1 MGNMKFRLAT
11 GMSIV
16 GLMLSCGTA
25 LAGTLEGPLQIV
37 VSKDQQ
43 QLKVYDGGVVVAT
56 SRVST
61 GKAGHATP
69 TGIFSILEKKR
80 THFSNIYDSA
90 PMPFMQRLTWSGIA
104 LHASG
109 SVPSYP
115 ASHGCV
121 RMPNDFAKTLFSVT
135 RRGAHVLISDRELT
149 PQRIV
154 HSALFKPSIVVP
166 DTPLLSDA
174 GLRPALIEAGDKS
187 VEVAMTDPKPV
198 IETPTV
204 HPTEEDPIRILITRR
219 GERER
224 LLDLQTLLNDLGYD
238 AGVPDGSHGKQ
249 TIAAIRAF
257 QLAEGLK
264 EDGMVT
270 PELIAAVYARAGKGT
285 PPNGVVFV
293 RQKFKPL
300 LEEPVAIRDPQIALG
315 THFLLARE
323 VDADTGT
330 AEWYGVSMDNQL
342 SPATEKR
349 LGITTEADAEAPDAI
364 ARTLDR
370 LDIPEET
377 RNRIS
382 ALMGEGASLS
392 ISDTGLGPE
401 TGNGT
406 DFITMTREVK
416 KADAS
421 IVKTGKKK
429 KKKRS
434 SVTVVN

>member
-1 MGNMKFRLAT
+1 MKFRLAT
-11 GMSIV
+11 GMSIL
-16 GLMLSCGTA
+16 GLMLICGTA

-43 QLKVYDGGVVVAT
+43 ELKVYDGGVVVAT

-121 RMPNDFAKTLFSVT
+121 RMPNAFAKTLFSVT
-135 RRGAHVLISDRELT
+135 RRGAHVLISDRELV

-154 HSALFKPSIVVP
+154 HAALFKPSIVVP
-166 DTPLLSDA
+166 DTPLLSGT
-174 GLRPALIEAGDKS
+174 GLRPALIATGGKS
-187 VEVAMTDPKPV
+187 VEVAMTDPAPA

-204 HPTEEDPIRILITRR
+204 QRTEEDPIRILITRR
-219 GERER
+219 GEREK
-224 LLDLQTLLNDLGYD
+224 LLDLQTLLNTLGYD
-238 AGVPDGSHGKQ
+238 AGVPDGRHGRQ

-264 EDGMVT
+264 DDGMVT
-270 PELIAAVYARAGKGT
+270 PALLAAVYARAGKGA

-300 LEEPVAIRDPQIALG
+300 LEEPIAIRDPEIALG

-323 VDADTGT
+323 VDADKGT

-349 LGITTEADAEAPDAI
+349 LGITMEADAEAPDAI

-370 LDIPEET
+370 LGIPEET
-377 RNRIS
+377 RGRIS

-406 DFITMTREVK
+406 DFITVTREVK

-429 KKKRS
+429 RKKS
-434 SVTVVN
+434 SVTMVN